1 MALKF
6 RGSCGLGFFLFF
18 CAELPEHAPVVYEPL
33 SDVTGFEGSR
43 VQLSCKIIGKPVPF
57 IQWCVLSCFVSL
69 WQWQCLR
76 LCLLV
81 LSGAFSCSVLLFF
94 FCVCVCV
101 CVCYWHLLASS
112 GEYSVSNLSAS
123 VSGCLLC
130 CSGAL

>member
-69 WQWQCLR
+69 WQCQCLR
-76 LCLLV
+76 LCLCLLM
-81 LSGAFSCSVLLFF
+81 LSGAFSCSECCCFSS
-94 FCVCVCV
+94 VCVCV
-101 CVCYWHLLASS
+101 CALLAPP
-112 GEYSVSNLSAS
+112 GIQR
-123 VSGCLLC
+123 
-130 CSGAL
+130 